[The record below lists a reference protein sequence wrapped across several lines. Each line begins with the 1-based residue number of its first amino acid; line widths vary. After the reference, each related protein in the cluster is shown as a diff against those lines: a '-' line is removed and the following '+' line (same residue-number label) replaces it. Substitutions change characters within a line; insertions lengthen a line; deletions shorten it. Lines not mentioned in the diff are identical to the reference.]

1 MGSGNLRGAG
11 LRARCVFRERV
22 TLIHCVIHARMRVGA
37 ARVRAAN
44 DGSHLPTTSHLRLDL
59 RPGIQ
64 VIGGGVL
71 TPRVHR
77 RSRLTATPATSA
89 IAPPQTHNA
98 VSPRPRGP
106 RKDPRP

>member
-71 TPRVHR
+71 RVAVLTYPVR
-77 RSRLTATPATSA
+77 DPDRSRKRSLAAA
-89 IAPPQTHNA
+89 A
-98 VSPRPRGP
+98 
-106 RKDPRP
+106 

>member
-44 DGSHLPTTSHLRLDL
+44 DGSHLPTTSHLRLDV

-77 RSRLTATPATSA
+77 RSFDELPLRPQ
-89 IAPPQTHNA
+89 IAA
-98 VSPRPRGP
+98 
-106 RKDPRP
+106 RKRSVAAAA

>member
-64 VIGGGVL
+64 VMGGCFNASGPLAVPVL
-71 TPRVHR
+71 TLYDRP
-77 RSRLTATPATSA
+77 LGDAQTSLKRA
-89 IAPPQTHNA
+89 ALA
-98 VSPRPRGP
+98 A
-106 RKDPRP
+106 RKV